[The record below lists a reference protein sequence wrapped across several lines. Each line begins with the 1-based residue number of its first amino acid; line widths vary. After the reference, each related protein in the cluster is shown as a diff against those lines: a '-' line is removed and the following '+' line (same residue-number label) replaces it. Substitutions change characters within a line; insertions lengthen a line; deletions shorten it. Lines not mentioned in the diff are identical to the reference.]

1 MDISIISPFLNIKEL
16 QSNKFE
22 NNDGFSSIFK
32 NLINTE
38 PEIENKPSLNVKDV
52 INQLNTDKS
61 QENKNED
68 NEIIN
73 LFGCLASLN
82 LTDFK
87 AMSLNDESKDTKWSS
102 ETDLNKK
109 EIVKN
114 SFFGDKTKETENDK
128 LYSLL
133 SFNVLNGTLLQSQQS
148 TNSLKSEILS
158 SNLNDLQILDNFT
171 NSQFNTV
178 ENTLTDSNKTILNL
192 LQALQSTNNSGN
204 FISNSNEIILKLSEM
219 LKGEKLI
226 SDNNLNTIINN
237 LISKIEEFLKPNENS
252 ININLEPPELGKII
266 FNFNSEKQLSEIKI
280 ISDYEEVKTF
290 IQNNISKLE
299 QELNK
304 KGIEIKNLNIQ
315 KVEITKANSEKVTN
329 NSEEG
334 SQEEIN
340 NLFKKVYQPEISKS
354 QNGEISTKDY
364 KEFFTLLE
372 KANSNEKSNTKP
384 LVNYLFGSDFKSEAI
399 SDKAKVDT
407 ENNLPAQKII
417 DSVIGKIKQT
427 IIENKTQIEVKLVP
441 ENLGKLTVKIVSEE
455 GKLSANIEVKNIE
468 VKQVIDSS
476 IPKIKEN
483 LGQNGIY
490 VDQINVSLSDDNYKQ
505 HQQEAFFSNKHRNN
519 LESNIQNAEEE
530 HTESMKTFG
539 YNTLEYIV

>member
-22 NNDGFSSIFK
+22 TNDGFSSIFI
-32 NLINTE
+32 NLINTQK
-38 PEIENKPSLNVKDV
+38 EIENKPSLIVKDL
-52 INQLNTDKS
+52 IHQFNIDESNKT
-61 QENKNED
+61 KNED
-68 NEIIN
+68 NIIDD

-82 LTDFK
+82 ITDFK

-102 ETDLNKK
+102 GINLNNK
-109 EIVKN
+109 ENVKN

-133 SFNVLNGTLLQSQQS
+133 SFNVLNGTLSQSQQP
-148 TNSLKSEILS
+148 TDSLKSEIFS
-158 SNLNDLQILDNFT
+158 SNLNNLQIPDNIT
-171 NSQFNTV
+171 NSQFTQV
-178 ENTLTDSNKTILNL
+178 ESDITDSNKTILNL
-192 LQALQSTNNSGN
+192 LKTLQSRNNSGN
-204 FISNSNEIILKLSEM
+204 FISNSKEIILKLSEM
-219 LKGEKLI
+219 LNEGKPI
-226 SDNNLNTIINN
+226 SDNNINTIINN
-237 LISKIEEFLKPNENS
+237 LISKIEEQLKSNENS
-252 ININLEPPELGKII
+252 IIINLEPPELGKII
-266 FNFNSEKQLSEIKI
+266 FNFNSEKQLSEMKI
-280 ISDYEEVKTF
+280 ISDYEEIKTL

-315 KVEITKANSEKVTN
+315 KVEISKSNSEIVMKD
-329 NSEEG
+329 SQKGIEE
-334 SQEEIN
+334 ETN
-340 NLFKKVYQPEISKS
+340 NLFKKLSQPEIIKT
-354 QNGEISTKDY
+354 QNNEISTKRS

-372 KANSNEKSNTKP
+372 KANSDEKPNTKSI
-384 LVNYLFGSDFKSEAI
+384 VNNLFNSEVKSEI
-399 SDKAKVDT
+399 ITDKPKIDT

-427 IIENKTQIEVKLVP
+427 IIENKTQIEIKLVP
-441 ENLGKLTVKIVSEE
+441 ESLGKLTVKIVSEE

-468 VKQVIDSS
+468 VKQVIDSG
-476 IPKIKEN
+476 IQKIKEN

-505 HQQEAFFSNKHRNN
+505 HQQEAFFSYKHRNN
-519 LESNIQNAEEE
+519 LGSNVQNAEEE
-530 HTESMKTFG
+530 HTESMKSFG

>member
-22 NNDGFSSIFK
+22 TNDGFSSIFI
-32 NLINTE
+32 NLINTQK
-38 PEIENKPSLNVKDV
+38 EIENKPSLIVKDL
-52 INQLNTDKS
+52 IHQFNIDESNKT
-61 QENKNED
+61 KNED
-68 NEIIN
+68 NIIDD

-82 LTDFK
+82 ITDFK

-102 ETDLNKK
+102 GINLNNK
-109 EIVKN
+109 ENVKN

-133 SFNVLNGTLLQSQQS
+133 SFNVLNGTLLQSQQP
-148 TNSLKSEILS
+148 TDSLKSEIFS
-158 SNLNDLQILDNFT
+158 SNLNNLQIPDNIT
-171 NSQFNTV
+171 NSQFTQV
-178 ENTLTDSNKTILNL
+178 ESDITDSNKTILNL
-192 LQALQSTNNSGN
+192 LKTLQSRNNSGN
-204 FISNSNEIILKLSEM
+204 FISNSKEIILKLSEM
-219 LKGEKLI
+219 LNEGKPI
-226 SDNNLNTIINN
+226 SDNNINTIINN
-237 LISKIEEFLKPNENS
+237 LISKIEEQLKSNENS
-252 ININLEPPELGKII
+252 IIINLEPPELGKII
-266 FNFNSEKQLSEIKI
+266 FNFNSEKQLSEMKI
-280 ISDYEEVKTF
+280 ISDYEEIKTL

-315 KVEITKANSEKVTN
+315 KVEISKSNSEIVMKD
-329 NSEEG
+329 
-334 SQEEIN
+334 SQEGIEEETN
-340 NLFKKVYQPEISKS
+340 NLFKKLSQPEIIKT
-354 QNGEISTKDY
+354 QNNEISTKRS

-372 KANSNEKSNTKP
+372 KANSDEKPNTKSI
-384 LVNYLFGSDFKSEAI
+384 VNNLFNSEVKSEI
-399 SDKAKVDT
+399 ITDKPKIDT

-427 IIENKTQIEVKLVP
+427 IIENKTQIEIKLVP
-441 ENLGKLTVKIVSEE
+441 ESLGKLTVKIVSEE

-468 VKQVIDSS
+468 VKQVIDSG
-476 IPKIKEN
+476 IQKIKEN

-505 HQQEAFFSNKHRNN
+505 HQQEAFFSYKHRNN
-519 LESNIQNAEEE
+519 LGSNVQNAEEE
-530 HTESMKTFG
+530 HTESMKSFG